1 MAMKIC
7 VLCDERLDSIA
18 DWQRSIDAEGFAL
31 RLSGTDP
38 KRNLAA
44 RLSDEETSIEYGV
57 HDFGELKDAYRNVR
71 FERKWRYAITFTWSS
86 DFAEEIAAW
95 MAATAYAHATNGV
108 VFDEQEG
115 KIFTPEESLKIIR
128 ETEQRRPAMEALLR
142 NYVDKLATKSPEAK
156 AELESFMGRRSTKSA
171 SE

>member
-1 MAMKIC
+1 MEMC
-7 VLCDERLDSIA
+7 VSSVNGDMPL
-18 DWQRSIDAEGFAL
+18 RSRGNQE
-31 RLSGTDP
+31 
-38 KRNLAA
+38 
-44 RLSDEETSIEYGV
+44 
-57 HDFGELKDAYRNVR
+57 
-71 FERKWRYAITFTWSS
+71 
-86 DFAEEIAAW
+86 FAEEIAAW

-128 ETEQRRPAMEALLR
+128 ETEQRRPAMEVLLR

-156 AELESFMGRRSTKSA
+156 AELESFMGRRSTESA